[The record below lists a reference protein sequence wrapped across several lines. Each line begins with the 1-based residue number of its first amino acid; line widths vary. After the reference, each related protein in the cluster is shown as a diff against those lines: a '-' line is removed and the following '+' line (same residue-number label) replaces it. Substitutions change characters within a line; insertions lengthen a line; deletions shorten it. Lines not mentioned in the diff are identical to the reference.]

1 MTEEE
6 SPLVQKVDIAL
17 KPISAGDVVEL
28 EGLEFEPHSAVL
40 NDVGNETRRLVRLMK
55 SVPGRSFELQVEFE
69 GYAEDSVQSDPDLT
83 EIRIDTIIYQIQDID
98 TLGQLYSRDSTI
110 IETTYH
116 NNRTDQQA
124 QAVLQAL
131 IAQGIEPS
139 RLSYT
144 TTLQEGVLPE
154 KRRTRLRLLIK

>member
-1 MTEEE
+1 
-6 SPLVQKVDIAL
+6 
-17 KPISAGDVVEL
+17 
-28 EGLEFEPHSAVL
+28 
-40 NDVGNETRRLVRLMK
+40 ETRRLVRLMK

-124 QAVLQAL
+124 QSVLQTL

-144 TTLQEGVLPE
+144 TTLQEAVLPE
-154 KRRTRLRLLIK
+154 KRRTRLRLLI